1 MTHRAFIYPVSFGP
15 RALSISGSL
24 LQLFLSAIDWRDRK
38 GKGGTVLTAKVKD
51 ILHKY

>member
-1 MTHRAFIYPVSFGP
+1 MTHRAFIYPVSLGP

-38 GKGGTVLTAKVKD
+38 RGGGGYRT
-51 ILHKY
+51 YSEG